1 MQTEVFDEEKAT
13 GSDESP
19 QRTTAEDDS
28 ESASQSKDEPTA
40 NGEDSHPISPNPS
53 LPAVTEDK
61 SIEDAA
67 AVQRVSTELGPPVP
81 VPRRKRRGLFG
92 QFTLIAEVE
101 NPKTYSRKIK
111 WFLTFV
117 VAMAAVA
124 APMGSAIFFPSLS
137 QVARDLNATPTVT
150 NLSVALY
157 MLSMSIFPLWW
168 SSFSETL
175 GRRTIY
181 LVSFVLFSVFNVLCA
196 ISSSIAMLVVMRML
210 SGGASASVQAVGAG
224 TIADLWDVRE
234 RGRAMGIF
242 YLGPLCGPLF
252 APIIGGALANRWGW
266 RSTLWFMVVFGG
278 LTVLFIFLAL
288 PETLA
293 ARKKPLVE
301 AEQAA
306 TPLDRTSSRVSSQMI
321 RNTAKWLKFLRIAFL
336 DPLKIILYLRY
347 PPVLVTV
354 YYASITFGCL
364 YVLNVSIQES
374 FGAPP
379 YNFSTLLVGLL
390 YIPNSLGYVIT
401 SFFGGRWMDRIMH
414 REAKKA
420 NRYDDKGKLIYRPED
435 RMRENAFLG
444 AILYP
449 AALLWYGWAVQK
461 GVYWFVPIVANFFF
475 GIGSMLI
482 FGMATTMLTE
492 FMPKKSSAG
501 VALNNFVR
509 NIFSCVGAVVASPI
523 IHAIGNGWLF
533 TILGLLGFRMWPF
546 FFLVVSAE
554 VNGHDSGPAPG
565 DVTILGIRNMTMTTS
580 IDYDCYRYS
589 PKESIVLASDLLSP
603 SRMEEFTC
611 SCCCRGRHRERPQQQ
626 QQRRE

>member
-533 TILGLLGFRMWPF
+533 TILGLLGF
-546 FFLVVSAE
+546 VSGS
-554 VNGHDSGPAPG
+554 VILIMRKMGP
-565 DVTILGIRNMTMTTS
+565 RW
-580 IDYDCYRYS
+580 
-589 PKESIVLASDLLSP
+589 
-603 SRMEEFTC
+603 
-611 SCCCRGRHRERPQQQ
+611 RELMDRSK
-626 QQRRE
+626 